1 MTQFYAWEKDTDHEG
16 IWLVEA
22 TDRLGS
28 AALMAEHLDNKNGVY
43 DIAPGDKKV
52 EVVVRSPNTKE
63 AYVMEVYGKA
73 TFSYFGRCTDVFITE
88 TEA

>member
-1 MTQFYAWEKDTDHEG
+1 MTQFYAWGKDAGPEK
-16 IWLVEA
+16 IWLIEA
-22 TDRLGS
+22 TDRLH
-28 AALMAEHLDNKNGVY
+28 AATIVAEHLDNKTGVY

-52 EVVVRSPNTKE
+52 EVVVRSPNSKE

-88 TEA
+88 TDA